1 MPLASPVREGTNQVK
16 SLQLERK
23 VITAEVDSLADK
35 ARSNS
40 AILANRSIV
49 GGTPFDFFILTWGG
63 AERHVV

>member
-1 MPLASPVREGTNQVK
+1 VVLVMTNPDAASESRPGGTNQVK

-49 GGTPFDFFILTWGG
+49 GGTPFDFFY
-63 AERHVV
+63 

>member
-49 GGTPFDFFILTWGG
+49 GGTPFDFFY
-63 AERHVV
+63 